1 MSSCCTQ
8 VQGFSFYPAKKVLLH
23 VIGAI
28 EIRKSLVSLFGNKW
42 NATHLLPLFVNEQKS
57 FFKLGRRNY
66 LYCNFPFLFWVVKY
80 FLCCFQIG
88 STDVIYYMTQNFLHG
103 IEIILENTSSLKR
116 FSTLKATLEKLYL
129 Q

>member
-1 MSSCCTQ
+1 MPRTSSPSLLMSTKYR
-8 VQGFSFYPAKKVLLH
+8 VQ
-23 VIGAI
+23 
-28 EIRKSLVSLFGNKW
+28 
-42 NATHLLPLFVNEQKS
+42 
-57 FFKLGRRNY
+57 LGRKNY

-116 FSTLKATLEKLYL
+116 FSTLKATFEKTVFTVICLEIKSALIVGSSIVKKDV
-129 Q
+129 